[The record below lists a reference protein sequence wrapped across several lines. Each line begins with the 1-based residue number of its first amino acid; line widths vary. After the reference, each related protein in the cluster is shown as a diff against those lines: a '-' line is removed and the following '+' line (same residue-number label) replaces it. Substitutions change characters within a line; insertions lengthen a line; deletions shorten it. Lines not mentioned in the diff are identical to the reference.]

1 AAHTS
6 SSLGDFAQ
14 YLTNKKRKLQD
25 LDLNLK
31 ENDSFGAADVS
42 ADQLF
47 RGCSIYVNGYT
58 SPSISVLHRLVVL
71 HGGRFCQYMDS
82 KTSITH
88 IVASSLTPKKHI
100 EFNSYRVVRPE
111 WIVESID
118 AGRLLPWHN
127 FRTVPNSESQLVFDD
142 RRNNSAINIQQ
153 RSSSEYVAQQI
164 KELENQPHNN
174 DSASCHIGTSSISRT
189 LDVDFVR
196 QYYSQSRLHHL
207 STWKAELRKRYQNL
221 ILNHVTPK
229 SQTISKMGRRNSNQK
244 QNIRVIFHVDFD
256 CFFASVAVKLN
267 PQFNGKPLCVGNGG
281 TLNSEIASC
290 NYEARKFGV
299 KNGMWMHQAKKLC
312 SNLVCLP
319 YQFEEYERVS
329 SHLYNVLLDCG
340 ADRIEAVSIDEALV
354 DLTTAC
360 TNDDAIDIQSKAL
373 SISQNIRR
381 RIYQLSG
388 CTVSVGIGDN
398 ILQSKIAT
406 KLAKP
411 DGQYYITAKESL
423 DIIGSMDIT
432 DLPGVGYST
441 GALLKQHL
449 PSINK
454 IRDVRAVSLSSLKQI
469 LGEKTGI
476 KIHRSSFG
484 IDDREVGEVSARKS
498 VGVEINWGVRL
509 STFDEVQK
517 FIRSLATELFQR
529 LQQLNITGKT
539 LTLKVQN
546 RAPDA
551 PIDPPKYLGCGDCIS
566 YSRSASFSDESFSIN
581 DICNLSLNLIL
592 KMPVIVQDI
601 RGIGLQITKLSNA

>member
-1 AAHTS
+1 
-6 SSLGDFAQ
+6 
-14 YLTNKKRKLQD
+14 
-25 LDLNLK
+25 
-31 ENDSFGAADVS
+31 
-42 ADQLF
+42 
-47 RGCSIYVNGYT
+47 
-58 SPSISVLHRLVVL
+58 
-71 HGGRFCQYMDS
+71 
-82 KTSITH
+82 
-88 IVASSLTPKKHI
+88 
-100 EFNSYRVVRPE
+100 
-111 WIVESID
+111 
-118 AGRLLPWHN
+118 
-127 FRTVPNSESQLVFDD
+127 
-142 RRNNSAINIQQ
+142 
-153 RSSSEYVAQQI
+153 
-164 KELENQPHNN
+164 
-174 DSASCHIGTSSISRT
+174 
-189 LDVDFVR
+189 
-196 QYYSQSRLHHL
+196 
-207 STWKAELRKRYQNL
+207 
-221 ILNHVTPK
+221 
-229 SQTISKMGRRNSNQK
+229 
-244 QNIRVIFHVDFD
+244 
-256 CFFASVAVKLN
+256 
-267 PQFNGKPLCVGNGG
+267 
-281 TLNSEIASC
+281 
-290 NYEARKFGV
+290 
-299 KNGMWMHQAKKLC
+299 MHQAKKLC

-601 RGIGLQITKLSNA
+601 RGIGLQITKLSNADECFAKKGQKSVSLYNRAFYDLKPEEYENSAKIKNSDYLLNFYSQNGSKPVSVKSKSDEIMTRDDTESTKHILKSWFLASLEDHIGPHEEDICLVERFLNNLILQRKNICEAHELVNWLEFQIKLQQFACLDPEDEKFQISYQWLQIIVHYKATIMAASKMQII